1 MKKFLAIVLALALV
15 LALGACGQKQDT
27 TTPSNDASASN
38 GEEPAGDSAPA
49 EDTKPADDTAEPT
62 EDTASTAEGGQ
73 KVGIAMP
80 TQSLERWNRDGS
92 YLDEQFRNAGYET
105 IVTYSDNDINRQVN
119 DIQNMIAENVDLL
132 VVAAIDGEALN
143 TVMNEA
149 AEAEIPVIAYDRL
162 IMNDA
167 VSYYVSF
174 DNYTVGTL
182 QGTFV
187 KDQLDLDNAD
197 GPFNIEFTAGDPADN
212 NAGYFFNG
220 AFDVLK
226 PYIDEGKLNVV
237 SGQTDFDSVATAQW
251 DTQTALERAQNILAS
266 YYADGTQVDVWLCS
280 NDSTALG
287 VAQAIA
293 SDYAGSNKPIITG
306 QDGDEANLKNL
317 VDGLQ
322 SMTVYKAV
330 ANEAVV
336 TLDLGKAILSGQTVD
351 DSLISASGWNFD
363 CAFDTESYFTS
374 DGHNCPSF
382 LLVPDIVTT
391 DNMVEKLVDT
401 GYYTQDSD
409 GYLHPAG

>member
-1 MKKFLAIVLALALV
+1 MKKRILALALSASMALS
-15 LALGACGQKQDT
+15 LAACSGG
-27 TTPSNDASASN
+27 DASGSGSN
-38 GEEPAGDSAPA
+38 SNTG
-49 EDTKPADDTAEPT
+49 
-62 EDTASTAEGGQ
+62 STGAQ

-92 YLDEQFRNAGYET
+92 YLDEQFKSAGYET
-105 IVTYSDNDINRQVN
+105 ILTYSDNDTNRQVN
-119 DIQNMIAENVDLL
+119 DIQNMIAEGVDLL
-132 VVAAIDGEALN
+132 VISAIDGEALN

-149 AEAEIPVIAYDRL
+149 GEAGIPVIAYDRL
-162 IMNDA
+162 IMNDNA
-167 VSYYVSF
+167 SYYVSF

-182 QGTFV
+182 QGQYIVDT
-187 KDQLDLDNAD
+187 LDLDNAA
-197 GPFNIEFTAGDPADN
+197 GPFNIELTAGDPADN

-220 AFDVLK
+220 AMDVLK
-226 PYIDEGKLNVV
+226 PYIDSGKLVVV
-237 SGQTDFDSVATAQW
+237 SGQTDFDTVATAGW
-251 DTQTALERAQNILAS
+251 DSQTAMERAQNILAS

-287 VAQAIA
+287 VSQAIQ
-293 SDYAGSNKPIITG
+293 SDYAGSNQPIITG

-336 TLDLGKAILSGQTVD
+336 TLDLGKAILSGATVD
-351 DSLISASGWNFD
+351 ANLITDSGWEFE
-363 CAFDTESYFTS
+363 CSYDTESYNTS

-382 LLVPDIVTT
+382 LLIPDVVTK

-401 GYYTQDSD
+401 GYYTQDAD
-409 GYLHPAG
+409 GYLHPAA